1 MEDDYF
7 DFGAY
12 DEEQEEEV
20 EDAEEDDLSKVIEDD
35 DEDAATVPAE
45 QVQRVTTK
53 FLTKY
58 ERTRVIGLR
67 YTQLQK
73 GAKPLVKVDPGMS
86 LYDIVWKEIKEKRL
100 PFIVRRYLPDETY
113 EDWKVNELEL

>member
-12 DEEQEEEV
+12 EEEQEEEV
-20 EDAEEDDLSKVIEDD
+20 EDVEEEDLSKVLEEEDD
-35 DEDAATVPAE
+35 EFSVVPAE
-45 QVQRVTTK
+45 QTQRITTK

-58 ERTRVIGLR
+58 ERTRVIGMR

-73 GAKPLVKVDPGMS
+73 GAKPLVKCDKNTPC
-86 LYDIVWKEIKEKRL
+86 YDIVMKEIKEKKL
-100 PFIVRRYLPDETY
+100 PFIIRRTLPDETY
-113 EDWKVNELEL
+113 EDWKLSELEI